1 MASLAWAAGLFAA
14 SSSSDAGG
22 LLAALPTGSDKV
34 IHAGAYAVLAALL
47 TVALGR
53 RPVAAIAAATL
64 YGLTDELHQALV
76 PGRTPDPLDLLA
88 DLAGATLGGLAV
100 AYLRRRR
107 RNRRI
112 QWRRDRPPPSG

>member
-1 MASLAWAAGLFAA
+1 MFAA

-22 LLAALPTGSDKV
+22 LLAGLPIGSDKV
-34 IHAGAYAVLAALL
+34 IHTGAYAVLSALL

-53 RPVAAIAAATL
+53 PITAIAAATG

-76 PGRTPDPLDLLA
+76 PGRTPDPFDLLA

-107 RNRRI
+107 RQGRI
-112 QWRRDRPPPSG
+112 QWRRDRPPPPG